1 MKKIQKVDAS
11 RLANGKFGPRNCA
24 NPSGRPRKPEV
35 EELRQAL
42 EYAQKRH
49 KKSFLQHFCERAYE
63 NDQVAIALAK
73 KIIPDKIEGEGFGDQ
88 VTAFFQNIKSSEG
101 RSLEDV
107 IAEIN
112 NRLSAQFARK
122 R

>member
-1 MKKIQKVDAS
+1 MKKIQKVNVN
-11 RLANGKFGPRNCA
+11 RLPSGKFGPGNCA
-24 NPSGRPRKPEV
+24 NPMGRPRRPEV

-49 KKSFLQHFCERAYE
+49 KKSFLQHFCERAYM

-73 KIIPDKIEGEGFGDQ
+73 KIIPDKIEGEGFDQ

-101 RSLEDV
+101 RPLED
-107 IAEIN
+107 IIDEIN
-112 NRLSAQFARK
+112 SRLSLQFARE